1 MKVERMKCRISV
13 VSAAAFA
20 LFVLSAATAQA
31 SAITIDF
38 EQPDGSGYD
47 LFNGA
52 ARSIAQAQ
60 SPTHSALLNDPVNSS
75 LVRIL
80 PVDDYALTLKL
91 GTTSESF
98 SVFIPSDGTDNS
110 LAPYG
115 MFGVDVDHDNVWDG
129 GVNDALV
136 IAFITGS
143 SPYPVDTWFQT
154 GLDASTKVHVV
165 GGRPGLAAGTYSS
178 SGTQDTL
185 ANLSAMST
193 GFGSETWGDLN
204 LLRIYVEIGSWPGVD
219 TYNAFVDD
227 INVDVAGAAAVP
239 EPASLLLLG
248 SGLLVGYRRFR
259 RQR

>member
-1 MKVERMKCRISV
+1 MKCKTLA
-13 VSAAAFA
+13 VSAAVFSI
-20 LFVLSAATAQA
+20 VVMGAASAQA

-52 ARSIAQAQ
+52 VRSTAQAQ

-75 LVRIL
+75 LVRIR

-98 SVFIPSDGTDNS
+98 SVYIPDDGITDNS
-110 LAPYG
+110 VAPYG
-115 MFGVDVDHDNVWDG
+115 MFGVDVDGNGIWDSSLT
-129 GVNDALV
+129 NDALV

-143 SPYPVDTWFQT
+143 GAYPQDTWFQT

-165 GGRPGLAAGTYSS
+165 GNRPGLAAGTYSS

-185 ANLSAMST
+185 ANLSTMST
-193 GFGSETWGDLN
+193 GFGSQTWGDLN
-204 LLRIYVEIGSWPGVD
+204 LLRIYVEIGSWPGVN

-227 INVDVAGAAAVP
+227 INIDVVGAAEVP
-239 EPASLLLLG
+239 EPASLMLLG

-259 RQR
+259 HKK